1 MPYKDPI
8 KLKEAQ
14 HRWYLEHKTLTY
26 ARAREWKKKKRDE
39 RNRKRAREY
48 YYKNRDKVIA
58 KYWENKKMLVEAATI
73 TPGYVTAR
81 MQALIKEFGEQ
92 DAYWYEN
99 IRLGVLKGISVTILP
114 QHEQD
119 KFWHILKKRAK
130 DIGDEIYAP
139 NRKGW
144 KEKEETYDNEPTDDT
159 VHTDSGDTIEP
170 LCMQQE
176 ERVLLGSGSE

>member
-1 MPYKDPI
+1 
-8 KLKEAQ
+8 
-14 HRWYLEHKTLTY
+14 
-26 ARAREWKKKKRDE
+26 
-39 RNRKRAREY
+39 
-48 YYKNRDKVIA
+48 
-58 KYWENKKMLVEAATI
+58 MLVEAATI

-144 KEKEETYDNEPTDDT
+144 KEKEETYDNEPTEDIDMGT
-159 VHTDSGDTIEP
+159 TNETGYSRGCMTYGNSSSIKRGASLRQSP
-170 LCMQQE
+170 LTP
-176 ERVLLGSGSE
+176 LTPL